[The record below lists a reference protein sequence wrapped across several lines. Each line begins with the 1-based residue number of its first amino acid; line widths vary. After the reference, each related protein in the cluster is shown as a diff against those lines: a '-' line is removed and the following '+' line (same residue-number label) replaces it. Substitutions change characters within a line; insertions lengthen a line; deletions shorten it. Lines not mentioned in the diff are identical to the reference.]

1 MLNPIA
7 VTRPAALTVAIPTA
21 TVDDPDTKVGS
32 VTVIVGAVAY
42 PNPEEAIDT
51 DPGTTDK
58 LDAVPVGAEYVTVG
72 AVL

>member
-32 VTVIVGAVAY
+32 DIVIVGAVAY

-51 DPGTTDK
+51 DPGETDK
-58 LDAVPVGAEYVTVG
+58 LAATPI
-72 AVL
+72 